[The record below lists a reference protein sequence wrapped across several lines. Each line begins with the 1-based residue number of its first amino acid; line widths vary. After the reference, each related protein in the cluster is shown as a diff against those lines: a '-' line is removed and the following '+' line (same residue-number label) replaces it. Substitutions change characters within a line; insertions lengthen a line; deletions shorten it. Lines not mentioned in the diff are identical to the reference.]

1 MNQEMNNKIKL
12 ISEMLSIYQNT
23 VLNEKDL
30 ENLKLIK
37 KDIDNKKIE
46 LDEIKKDL
54 NNELNTLY
62 ENGANEIDPEIN
74 QLQIVINEVNELLE
88 DIIPDILSYINLF
101 NSPKDKVVQIKKTVT
116 NVENNSISQDK
127 QTIIKE
133 NNKNSISLEKKSEAK
148 KNEPQKTEVKNN
160 EEDKVEQ
167 IQQETIQIKNAKN
180 EKQIENDEIKEKLNE
195 DKVSILEEIPEEELY
210 IAPRRV
216 VAKKIIKSEVPIQ
229 KPKPK
234 ITEQIKEATIIEETK
249 KPETDFDNLN
259 NKITKKVEYINTITI
274 KQPSDNYKNVASNIV
289 SSRQK
294 NCNSPENAIQKAHNA
309 AESVMNSIIET
320 WKSKKN

>member
-1 MNQEMNNKIKL
+1 M
-12 ISEMLSIYQNT
+12 
-23 VLNEKDL
+23 
-30 ENLKLIK
+30 
-37 KDIDNKKIE
+37 
-46 LDEIKKDL
+46 
-54 NNELNTLY
+54 
-62 ENGANEIDPEIN
+62 
-74 QLQIVINEVNELLE
+74 
-88 DIIPDILSYINLF
+88 
-101 NSPKDKVVQIKKTVT
+101 
-116 NVENNSISQDK
+116 
-127 QTIIKE
+127 
-133 NNKNSISLEKKSEAK
+133 
-148 KNEPQKTEVKNN
+148 
-160 EEDKVEQ
+160 
-167 IQQETIQIKNAKN
+167 
-180 EKQIENDEIKEKLNE
+180 
-195 DKVSILEEIPEEELY
+195 
-210 IAPRRV
+210 
-216 VAKKIIKSEVPIQ
+216 PIQ